1 MISFRKLLL
10 LLLVSAFSLF
20 SCGEKIDPQPVLS
33 DSANLTSVSFS
44 AGDNPSMS
52 VSAHS
57 VPCLGYLAVTVPE
70 GSNLTSLKAT
80 YYVSDGAEVLIKG
93 QKQISGETINDF
105 SNIVDLQV
113 VSESGK
119 VKRDYVVYVKTG
131 NASVDA
137 RFYEFMNKH
146 AVPGVSFSVMRH
158 EKVVYSTGYGYAVS
172 ESRTKTTPDHLFRL
186 ASISKQFTTL
196 CIMVLYERGELG
208 LDDQVFGE
216 NGILKN
222 EFKIKGQES
231 SITVRHLLQHS
242 AGWTRDEID
251 PMFSSVRNGKTLDE
265 LLQWVLDNQ
274 TLKFTPGTNYDYSNV
289 GFSFLGRIVEV
300 VSGKPFESFLKEDV
314 LKPMGVTDIHV
325 GGGQDERRPNECV
338 YYSQDGTNGY
348 GNPMQVIAACGG
360 VIASTNQMMRVLAHI
375 DGRDGIP
382 DILKPETLDLMYNS
396 EIDPTADSGSNLRRY
411 GLGWRR
417 LAGYYPGAHWHGG
430 NIAGTATIWV
440 GNTNAGM
447 SAAILCNSRSY
458 DKSIDGDMQIMIR
471 DLMEVFQ

>member
-1 MISFRKLLL
+1 MTSFRKLFLL
-10 LLLVSAFSLF
+10 SLVTAFTLVS
-20 SCGEKIDPQPVLS
+20 CGDPVNPTPVLS
-33 DSANLTSVSFS
+33 DAANLNSVSFS
-44 AGDNPSMS
+44 TVDNPSMS

-57 VPCLGYLAVTVPE
+57 TPCLGYLAVTVPE
-70 GSNLTSLKAT
+70 GSNISALKAT

-93 QKQISGETINDF
+93 QKQVSGQTINDF

-119 VKRDYVVYVKTG
+119 VKKDYVLYVKTG

-137 RFYEFMNKH
+137 QFYQFMNKH
-146 AVPGVSFSVMRH
+146 SVPGVSFSVMRG
-158 EKVVYSTGYGYAVS
+158 EKVVYTTGYGYAVT
-172 ESRTKTTPDHLFRL
+172 ESRIKTTPDHLFRL

-196 CIMVLYERGELG
+196 CIMVLYERGMLG
-208 LDDQVFGE
+208 IDDKVFGE
-216 NGILKN
+216 NGILKK
-222 EFKIKGQES
+222 EFKTKGMEDM
-231 SITVRHLLQHS
+231 ITVRHLLQHS
-242 AGWTRDEID
+242 AGWTREVLD

-274 TLKFTPGTNYDYSNV
+274 NLKFTPGSNYEYSNV

-300 VSGKPFESFLKEDV
+300 VSGKPFETFLKEDV

-360 VIASTNQMMRVLAHI
+360 IIASTNQMMTVLAHI
-375 DGRDGIP
+375 DGRDGVP

-396 EIDPTADSGSNLRRY
+396 EIDPNADPSTNLRRY

-458 DKSIDGDMQIMIR
+458 DKSIDGDMQTMIR